1 MNCSVIEHFIS
12 KGITIFIVTV
22 VALTSAHASEWREKA
37 EAEGKLTWYASLG
50 ATDGRRIIDRFKE
63 IYPKVDAQFYR
74 AGDAQLMERILAEA
88 RAGKF
93 EWDVV
98 STTGFYAY
106 NLKKRGMLAA
116 YDSPERKF
124 IRTGHKDPQATWT
137 SIYTNY
143 TVLGYNSR
151 LVSRDNVP
159 KTHGDLL
166 RPIWKGQ
173 VGIVQTAYEWYA
185 VMLQAMGQEKGRAFM
200 RELAKQQPQLRNGRT
215 LLAQL
220 IAAGEVNSGLA
231 AYSQNFESL
240 KREGAPVDWVP
251 LDPVYAN
258 LNPMGLSAKAPR
270 SNAGKLFIDFVL
282 SKTGQET
289 IRAQRRVPDRVDVLP
304 DPPKLAQGFT
314 AVFTA
319 EQVYE
324 DFDRYVKQFQEIF
337 GKN

>member
-1 MNCSVIEHFIS
+1 MRNMFMQIIQLMFLLVGLAFS
-12 KGITIFIVTV
+12 
-22 VALTSAHASEWREKA
+22 SAHASEWKDKA
-37 EAEGKLTWYASLG
+37 EAEGKVTWYASLG

-63 IYPKVDAQFYR
+63 LYPKIDAQFYR
-74 AGDAQLMERILAEA
+74 AGDATLMERILAES

-98 STTGFYAY
+98 STTGFYAH

-124 IRTGHKDPQATWT
+124 IRTGHKDPQAMWT

-159 KTHGDLL
+159 KSHSDLL
-166 RPIWKGQ
+166 KPIWRGQ
-173 VGIVQTAYEWYA
+173 VGIVQTAYEWFA
-185 VMLQAMGQEKGRAFM
+185 VMLQAMGQEKGLVFM

-220 IAAGEVNSGLA
+220 VAAGEVNSGLA

-240 KREGAPVDWVP
+240 KRDGAPVDWVP

-258 LNPMGLSAKAPR
+258 LNPMGLAAKSPR
-270 SNAGKLFIDFVL
+270 SSAGKLFIDFVL
-282 SKTGQET
+282 SKVGQET
-289 IRAQRRVPDRVDVLP
+289 IRAQRRVPDRIDVLP

-324 DFDRYVKQFQEIF
+324 NFDRYVKLFQDTF
-337 GKN
+337 GK

>member
-1 MNCSVIEHFIS
+1 MKARQRRFFWVFVTIVGLSFTSVQ
-12 KGITIFIVTV
+12 
-22 VALTSAHASEWREKA
+22 ASEWKDKA
-37 EAEGKLTWYASLG
+37 EVEGKLTWYASLG
-50 ATDGRRIIDRFKE
+50 ATDARRIIDRFKE
-63 IYPKVDAQFYR
+63 LYPKIDAQFYR
-74 AGDAQLMERILAEA
+74 AGDAQLMERILAES

-93 EWDVV
+93 DWDVV

-106 NLKKRGMLAA
+106 NLKKRGMLAP

-124 IRTGHKDPQATWT
+124 IRAGHKDPQATWT

-151 LVSRDNVP
+151 LVSRENVP
-159 KTHGDLL
+159 KSHTDLL
-166 RPIWKGQ
+166 KPIWRGQ
-173 VGIVQTAYEWYA
+173 VGVVQTAYEWFA
-185 VMLQAMGQEKGRAFM
+185 VMLQGMGQEKGLAFM

-220 IAAGEVNSGLA
+220 VAAGEVNSGLA
-231 AYSQNFESL
+231 AYSQNFENL
-240 KREGAPVDWVP
+240 KRDGAPVDWVP
-251 LDPVYAN
+251 LDPVYGN
-258 LNPMGLSAKAPR
+258 LNPMGLSSKAPR

-282 SKTGQET
+282 SKAGQET

-319 EQVYE
+319 DQVYE
-324 DFDRYVKQFQEIF
+324 NFDRYVKLFQEIF
-337 GKN
+337 GKG

>member
-1 MNCSVIEHFIS
+1 MGMKTGSYPLVWLLFL
-12 KGITIFIVTV
+12 
-22 VALTSAHASEWREKA
+22 ALGFSCPAVQAGEWKDKA

-50 ATDGRRIIDRFKE
+50 ATDARRLIDRFKE
-63 IYPKVDAQFYR
+63 LYPKIDAQFYR
-74 AGDAQLMERILAEA
+74 AGDATLMERILAES

-93 EWDVV
+93 DWDVV

-106 NLKKRGMLAA
+106 NLKKRGLLAA

-124 IRTGHKDPQATWT
+124 IRAGHKDPQATWT

-151 LVSRDNVP
+151 LVGKDNIP
-159 KTHGDLL
+159 KSHADLL
-166 RPIWKGQ
+166 KPIWKGQ
-173 VGIVQTAYEWYA
+173 VGIVQTAYEWFA
-185 VMLQAMGQEKGRAFM
+185 VMLQGMGQEKGLAFM

-220 IAAGEVNSGLA
+220 VAAGEVNSGLA

-240 KREGAPVDWVP
+240 KRDGAPVDWAP
-251 LDPVYAN
+251 LDPVYGN
-258 LNPMGLSAKAPR
+258 LNPMGFSAKAPHP
-270 SNAGKLFIDFVL
+270 NAGKLFIDFLL
-282 SKTGQET
+282 SKAGQET

-319 EQVYE
+319 DQVYE
-324 DFDRYVKQFQEIF
+324 NFDRYVKLFQEIF
-337 GKN
+337 GK